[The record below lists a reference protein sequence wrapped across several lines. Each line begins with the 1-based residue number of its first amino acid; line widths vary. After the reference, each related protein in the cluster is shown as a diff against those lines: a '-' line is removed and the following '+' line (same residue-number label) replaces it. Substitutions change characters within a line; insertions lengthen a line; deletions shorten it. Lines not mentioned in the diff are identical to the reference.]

1 MGSKGAVS
9 IIFRGKGSEAQELE
23 YVDKGRSHEKL
34 KQIILESL
42 NVEINCLVLFSYRQ
56 IA

>member
-42 NVEINCLVLFSYRQ
+42 NVEINCFGPF
-56 IA
+56 